1 VPRRLSLSLAIA
13 IVIAGAAAPQSLADT
28 VKIDFETGPAIDT
41 PIKDDYRQSHFTFFQ
56 REDPGFRPYR
66 ESAPGLAH
74 SGSVVADISP
84 AHCFPGEM
92 DDAISCEFPISSSL
106 GRLTRTASSVTLYAG
121 LFEPAGNPVQARLTA
136 RNSADQI
143 VGQSAAVPVDVGF
156 DTPITVTSANPDIV
170 SFELAFDPP
179 SGAALGFDDLTME
192 FPAGTLPDLALS
204 GPLDTQVV
212 LQGSTRNVPITL
224 NRINGSDGPVTLSAS
239 GLPQGVS
246 AQFLPNP
253 VPGTQSSAVMRLAAG
268 DGTPTFFAPV
278 DVTVTAKSV
287 PPDGD
292 VMPGPRTVRVPVSV
306 RSAFNLARASPGTVA
321 LPHCAPIDVG
331 LRLPRAFDFA
341 NSRTITLT
349 AEGVPAGVIAEF
361 VPSDKV
367 PPGGGLIAERTL
379 RVSRGS
385 ALIPPG
391 SSVLVRASSPGFPD
405 RTVSVPLSNAA
416 AAASLDPTT
425 TSGAAP
431 SRLQPGSLVR
441 LNGNGFC
448 LGTRVRVGNALAEA
462 DTELDPSATAL
473 SFRVPRLAT
482 SGPITIVPPAPA
494 APYLSSDSFTTR
506 SFRNFSGFQFNNP
519 GWGNL
524 SLGEMADLVGAK
536 EMFVSE
542 NPCWPFYDC
551 TIITPIPN
559 PIAFLKWQIIE
570 QIVQSSGGHCF
581 GINRTI
587 QEFGAGRIKLRDFAS
602 GVTKI
607 FDLPS
612 ASGPNGALGSYL
624 DHRHAGQTTKE
635 FLITYG
641 ARSDSIS
648 SQLARL
654 RSELEA
660 NRIPGVVVKKSF
672 TEGHV
677 MSAHDI
683 ETLADGTTVVH
694 LYDNEV
700 EFVPGEDSDATG
712 VTHRDREAASQIVVN
727 PAKTRWEYTGGGWS
741 GGNDGSLYVTKL
753 SDWPADPSLPDVASA
768 VIGIFG
774 SRGGA
779 AVPMGE
785 PKGREI
791 LPVLDRGAPPGAGGV
806 VLPVEGKE
814 SLELT
819 MRGREEGRY
828 SQMVAGNGFTGWV
841 RGVPT
846 AKGVV
851 DRVSGSARKRSIS
864 FAGSS
869 TRPLSLEVGV
879 QKGGRS
885 RLATVRTRTFDD
897 GEDTTKIRKGSLV
910 YEHDG
915 PRTKFSFGLE
925 AVHEGA
931 SAARFTSGSL
941 RIRGGEKVKVKPA
954 SWRSLRRAKMVI
966 RGPGGERRVRRLHS
980 KGDGVPTKIKVK
992 RLGLAGKRK
1001 AKIGLRVRRVPPRSA
1016 GGVVFRLVRRG
1027 KTVAKRGFPIREIQ
1041 NGKHKLRRKLPRV
1054 RAGRYRL
1061 VANVA
1066 VASAG
1071 NRTGTAR
1078 ERKSVRVRIRR

>member
-1 VPRRLSLSLAIA
+1 VARRLSLSLAIA
-13 IVIAGAAAPQSLADT
+13 LVIAGTAAAQSLADT
-28 VKIDFETGPAIDT
+28 VTIDFETGPAIDT
-41 PIKDDYRQSHFTFFQ
+41 PINDDYKQSHFTFFQ

-74 SGSVVADISP
+74 SGNVVADISP

-92 DDAISCEFPISSSL
+92 DDAISCEFPVSSTL

-143 VGQSAAVPVDVGF
+143 VGQSAAVLVDVGF

-192 FPAGTLPDLALS
+192 FPAGTLPDVALS

-239 GLPQGVS
+239 GLPSGVA

-253 VPGTQSSAVMRLAAG
+253 VPGTQGSALMRLIADDDA
-268 DGTPTFFAPV
+268 PAFFAPM
-278 DVTVTAKSV
+278 DVTVTAESI

-292 VMPGPRTVRVPVSV
+292 VMPGPRTLGVPVSV
-306 RSAFNLARASPGTVA
+306 RSAFDLARESPGTVA
-321 LPHCAPIDVG
+321 LPHCAAVDVG
-331 LRLPRAFDFA
+331 LRLRRALDFA
-341 NSRTITLT
+341 SSKTITLA
-349 AEGVPAGVIAEF
+349 AEGLPAGVSARF
-361 VPSDKV
+361 VPSASV
-367 PPGGGLIAERTL
+367 APGGGLIAEPAL
-379 RVSRGS
+379 RLRRES
-385 ALIPPG
+385 ALVPAG

-405 RTVSVPLSNAA
+405 RTLSVPLANAQPAA
-416 AAASLDPTT
+416 ALDSTT
-425 TSGAAP
+425 TSGAVP

-448 LGTRVRVGNALAEA
+448 PGTRVRVGNTLAET
-462 DTELDPSATAL
+462 DTQLDPSETAL
-473 SFRVPRLAT
+473 SFRTPRLAT
-482 SGPITIVPPAPA
+482 SGPVTIVPPAPA
-494 APYLSSDSFTTR
+494 APYVSSNTFTAR
-506 SFRNFSGFQFNNP
+506 SFRNFSGFQFDNP

-551 TIITPIPN
+551 TIVTPIPN

-570 QIVQSSGGHCF
+570 QIVQESGGHCF

-587 QEFGAGRIKLRDFAS
+587 QELGAGRIKLRDFAS

-612 ASGPNGALGSYL
+612 PSGPNSALESYL

-648 SQLARL
+648 AQLARL

-660 NRIPGVVVKKSF
+660 NRTPGVVVKKSF
-672 TEGHV
+672 TKGHV
-677 MSAHDI
+677 MTAHDI
-683 ETLADGTTVVH
+683 ETLVDGTTVVH
-694 LYDNEV
+694 LYDNENP
-700 EFVPGEDSDATG
+700 FVPAEDSDTSG
-712 VTHRDREAASQIVVN
+712 VTHRDLEAASQIVID

-741 GGNDGSLYVTKL
+741 GGNDGSFYVTKL
-753 SDWPADPSLPDVASA
+753 SDWPADPSLPDVPSA
-768 VIGIFG
+768 LIGIFG
-774 SRGGA
+774 SNGGA
-779 AVPMGE
+779 AVPKAE

-791 LPVLDRGAPPGAGGV
+791 LPVLDRSAPPGAGGV
-806 VLPVEGKE
+806 VLPVEGRQ
-814 SLELT
+814 SLGLT
-819 MRGREEGRY
+819 MQGRRDGRY
-828 SQMVAGNGFTGWV
+828 SQMFAGNGFMAWV
-841 RGVPT
+841 HGMPT

-851 DRVSGSARKRSIS
+851 DRVSGNARTRSIS

-869 TRPLSLEVGV
+869 TRPLSLELGV
-879 QKGGRS
+879 QKGGKS
-885 RLATVRTRTFDD
+885 RLATVRTRSSGG
-897 GEDTTKIRKGSLV
+897 GEDAAAIRKGSLI
-910 YEHDG
+910 YEHEG
-915 PRTKFSFGLE
+915 PATRFSFALE
-925 AVHEGA
+925 AVHKGA
-931 SAARFTSGSL
+931 SAARLSSGPL
-941 RIRGGEKVKVKPA
+941 RIRRGETVKVKPA
-954 SWRSLRRAKMVI
+954 SWRSLTRAKMVV
-966 RGPGGERRVRRLHS
+966 RSPGDKRRVRRIRS
-980 KGDGVPTKIKVK
+980 RGDGVPTRIEIK
-992 RLGLAGKRK
+992 RLTLAGKRK
-1001 AKIGLRVRRVPPRSA
+1001 ARIGLRVHRVPPRSA
-1016 GGVVFRLVRRG
+1016 GGIVFRLVRHG
-1027 KTVAKRGFPIREIQ
+1027 KAVAKRGFPIRRIQ
-1041 NGKHKLRRKLPRV
+1041 NGKRKLVGKLPRA

-1061 VANVA
+1061 IANVA

-1071 NRTGTAR
+1071 DRTGTAR
-1078 ERKSVRVRIRR
+1078 VRKSVRVRISR